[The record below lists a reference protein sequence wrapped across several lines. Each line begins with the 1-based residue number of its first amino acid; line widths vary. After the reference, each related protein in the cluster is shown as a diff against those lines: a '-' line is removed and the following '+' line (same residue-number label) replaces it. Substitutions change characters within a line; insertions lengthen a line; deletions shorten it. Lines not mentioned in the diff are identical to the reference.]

1 MSTPHTMIPR
11 PDELDA
17 EFYKATVNAN
27 ALCIE
32 RCRDCGTWTHPARY
46 YCPACTSENMG
57 FEAVSGKAFIYS
69 YTVSHYTVE
78 ATWKP
83 FVPYITIVAELD
95 EGPRIVATARNIAM
109 EQCVIGAPL
118 RISVEQKSPEFAIF
132 WAELAGE
139 NI

>member
-32 RCRDCGTWTHPARY
+32 RCKDCGTWTHPARY
-46 YCPACTSENMG
+46 YCPSCTSENMG
-57 FEAVSGKAFIYS
+57 FEQVSGKAFIYS

-78 ATWKP
+78 AAWKP
-83 FVPYITIVAELD
+83 FVPYITIVAELE
-95 EGPRIVATARNIAM
+95 EGPRIVATARNMTM
-109 EQCVIGAPL
+109 EQCVIGTPI
-118 RISVEQKSPEFAIF
+118 RITIEPKSPEFAIF
-132 WAELAGE
+132 WAELDEE
-139 NI
+139 NS